1 MRSLFSLRSFNLGK
15 NAIFFGVDMSSAVY
29 TDNKKKDIINYSK
42 DPMQGLDDTTST
54 VEAQYI
60 SLIFQDEIES
70 FVSVFII
77 MEPISF

>member
-1 MRSLFSLRSFNLGK
+1 MRSLFSLRSFDLGK
-15 NAIFFGVDMSSAVY
+15 NVIFFGVDMSSAVY

-42 DPMQGLDDTTST
+42 DPTQGLDDTTST

>member
-1 MRSLFSLRSFNLGK
+1 MRSLFSLRSFDLGK
-15 NAIFFGVDMSSAVY
+15 NVIFFGVDMSSAVY

-42 DPMQGLDDTTST
+42 DPTQGLDDTTST

-77 MEPISF
+77 MEPICF

>member
-77 MEPISF
+77 M

>member
-1 MRSLFSLRSFNLGK
+1 MRSLFSLRSFDLGK

-42 DPMQGLDDTTST
+42 DPTQGLDDTTST

>member
-1 MRSLFSLRSFNLGK
+1 
-15 NAIFFGVDMSSAVY
+15 MSSAAY

-77 MEPISF
+77 MEPICF

>member
-1 MRSLFSLRSFNLGK
+1 
-15 NAIFFGVDMSSAVY
+15 MSSAVY

-42 DPMQGLDDTTST
+42 DPTQGLDDTTST

>member
-1 MRSLFSLRSFNLGK
+1 MRSLFSLRSFDLGK
-15 NAIFFGVDMSSAVY
+15 NVIFFGVDMSSAVY

-77 MEPISF
+77 MEPICF

>member
-1 MRSLFSLRSFNLGK
+1 MRSLFLLRSFDLGK
-15 NAIFFGVDMSSAVY
+15 NVIFFGVDMSSAVY
-29 TDNKKKDIINYSK
+29 TDNKEKDIINYSK

-77 MEPISF
+77 M

>member
-1 MRSLFSLRSFNLGK
+1 MRSLFSLRSFDLGK
-15 NAIFFGVDMSSAVY
+15 NVIFFGVDMSSAVY

-77 MEPISF
+77 M

>member
-1 MRSLFSLRSFNLGK
+1 
-15 NAIFFGVDMSSAVY
+15 MSSAVY

-60 SLIFQDEIES
+60 SLVFQDEIES

-77 MEPISF
+77 M

>member
-1 MRSLFSLRSFNLGK
+1 MRSLFSLRSFDLGK
-15 NAIFFGVDMSSAVY
+15 NVIFFGVDMSSAVY